1 MGILSN
7 WKKGREER
15 IAAAKARNLDQQK
28 QVAKQI
34 ASGAKLVM
42 DTSKVDPKARVFLEY
57 VSKLL
62 EEHGVSNKEVREQCC
77 YDLFETMTR
86 SFNQAALD
94 RGPVQDKFLMEMAA
108 SLHVAGI
115 TVESEQEDII
125 IKFLAKFKRISGM

>member
-1 MGILSN
+1 MSIIKD
-7 WKKGREER
+7 WKKHRQER
-15 IAAAKARNLDQQK
+15 IAAAEARKIDQQK

-34 ASGAKLVM
+34 ASGAKVVM
-42 DTSKVDPKARVFLEY
+42 NANKADPKAKAFLEY
-57 VSKLL
+57 TSKLL
-62 EEHGVSNKEVREQCC
+62 EEHGISSKEVRDQCC

-115 TVESEQEDII
+115 TVESEQEEII